1 MPESEYEKLP
11 GTVLAQKKAQQVG
24 RFNPKAP
31 EIREMKVKEM
41 MEEVDKRSKSS
52 RIPRS
57 RRMAF
62 SASSAVCQLT
72 TWFSQDIAVGAR
84 CILSSDSSRR
94 GTIRFVGPIPSLP
107 GIQDAPWVGV
117 ELDEPTG
124 RNDGSVSGERHFTCE
139 NNKGVFVRPE
149 KVGVGDYGELILD
162 DEDPQME
169 EI

>member
-1 MPESEYEKLP
+1 MPESEYEKLS

-41 MEEVDKRSKSS
+41 VEEVRKRSKSF
-52 RIPRS
+52 RVPHGCRVV
-57 RRMAF
+57 F
-62 SASSAVCQLT
+62 SLLCACQHL
-72 TWFSQDIAVGAR
+72 TWFSQGIAVGAR
-84 CILSSDSSRR
+84 CILSNDSSRR

-107 GIQDAPWVGV
+107 GVQDAPWVGI

-124 RNDGSVSGERHFTCE
+124 RNDGSVNGVRHFTCE
-139 NNKGVFVRPE
+139 KNKGVFVRPE
-149 KVGVGDYGELILD
+149 KVGVGDFEELNLD
-162 DEDPQME
+162 EEDPQME